1 MHTHTHRIR
10 NETAY
15 RNKGEIVGE
24 RKKRVREYA
33 SCSALYTPVTI
44 SLSLCNSVSCAM
56 EYANNKK
63 TYETI

>member
-24 RKKRVREYA
+24 RVREYA

-44 SLSLCNSVSCAM
+44 SLSLCNSVLCAM

-63 TYETI
+63 IYETI